1 MRLYLRFRFLPN
13 PSLPKL
19 SWVASIAR
27 DGETVSVHHG
37 LFVEVRDHFFIEG
50 VWNGPFSKG
59 NFAGTDCVF
68 GTGAVLRNRS
78 VLFVSSASTTD
89 YLYYD
94 QTAEFVVVSNSLP
107 LLLSYT
113 EDSLDPHFTGYPAIN
128 DSIIKGINEYIRDI
142 PTLKG
147 SVKRLMYR
155 NLEVSAGR
163 VNETEK
169 DMPPNFACY
178 NDYYSYLVSNYQL
191 IVDNIRDPSRK
202 FRIKIFSTQSKGY
215 DSTALNTIAAKFGID
230 NVFTITKGKSPKH
243 FATRDQNTQVDDDGT
258 AICNALGLNFV
269 PIDRRSFAR
278 EFEQEY
284 LYYAALH
291 YNQDANFN
299 EIMKYVS
306 DVSVILTGTLGE
318 MWYTAQCSK
327 DRPGY
332 INPDLKRY
340 DHGGHGLSEIRLV
353 VGFIHLPLVYIGA
366 RRREEIFRITE
377 SPEMGPWRLENSYD
391 RPIPRRIAEEAGV
404 PRDLFGQI
412 KVGSVVLFPRPSLP
426 YGRELREEFLESLV
440 NEGIMTRG
448 ALKLW
453 AFVHFVNTIIAFR
466 YNYRAVYYLERL
478 ISKIIRKEFV
488 FDLLWKRLDGSLF
501 CFCVNKCV
509 HEYASGFREKDYIT

>member
-1 MRLYLRFRFLPN
+1 
-13 PSLPKL
+13 
-19 SWVASIAR
+19 VASITG

-50 VWNGPFSKG
+50 VWNGPFDKG
-59 NFAGTDCVF
+59 NFGSTDCVF

-89 YLYYD
+89 YLYYH
-94 QTAEFVVVSNSLP
+94 QAAELVVVSNSLP

-113 EDSLDPHFTGYPAIN
+113 GDSLDPHFTGYPVIN
-128 DSIIKGINEYIRDI
+128 DSIIAGINEYIRDI

-169 DMPPNFACY
+169 DMSPNFACY
-178 NDYYSYLVSNYQL
+178 NDYYAYLAGNYQL
-191 IVDNIRDPSRK
+191 IVDNIRDSSRK
-202 FRIKIFSTQSKGY
+202 FPVQIFSTQSKGY
-215 DSTALNTIAAKFGID
+215 DSTALNAIAAKFGID

-243 FATRDQNTQVDDDGT
+243 FATRDKDTQIDDDGT
-258 AICNALGLNFV
+258 AVCNALGLNFV
-269 PIDRRSFAR
+269 PIDRRSFTR
-278 EFEQEY
+278 EFDQEY

-299 EIMKYVS
+299 EIMGYVS

-318 MWYTAQCSK
+318 MWYTAQCCK

-332 INPDLKRY
+332 INADLKRW

-353 VGFIHLPLVYIGA
+353 VGFIHLPLGYIGA
-366 RRREEIFRITE
+366 RRREDIFRITE

-404 PRDLFGQI
+404 PRDLFGQV
-412 KVGSVVLFPRPSLP
+412 KVGSVVLFPSPSLP
-426 YGRELREEFLESLV
+426 YGRGLREEFLESLV
-440 NEGIMTRG
+440 NEGIMTRW
-448 ALKLW
+448 ATKLW
-453 AFVHFVNTIIAFR
+453 PFVHFVNTVISFR

-478 ISKIIRKEFV
+478 ISRIIRKEFA
-488 FDLLWKRLDGSLF
+488 FDSLWKRLDGSLF
-501 CFCVNKCV
+501 CFCVNKCA
-509 HEYASGFREKDYIT
+509 HEYASCFPEKD